1 MSSNTDPTQST
12 LAMVFPG
19 QGSQSVGMLGLLGAA
34 HPVVRE
40 TFQEASDVLGYD
52 LWSVVDEGPED
63 ALNRTACTQPAMLVA
78 GIAVWRAWRAAGGP
92 EPAVLAGHSLGEYTA
107 LVCAGSL
114 GFADAVALTR
124 ARGTW
129 MQEAVP
135 VGVGAMAAILGL
147 GDDWVRALCRE
158 GAAGKQVV
166 EAVNFNAPGQ
176 VVIAGHAQAVERTI
190 ALARAAGARRAL
202 SLPVSVPSHC
212 RLMAVAARRLGER
225 LRETDLRVPRIP
237 VVQNADV
244 RVFEDPEDIRAALTR
259 QLDHPVRWVEVV
271 QAMAAR
277 GVRTVIECG
286 PGRVLTGLVRRID
299 RGLTARCIGDPQGFE
314 EALAGLATG
323 TGSRVDGVG
332 RPRPALQNRER
343 HRNA

>member
-1 MSSNTDPTQST
+1 MNSKTDPTQPT

-52 LWSVVDEGPED
+52 LWSVVSEGPED
-63 ALNRTACTQPAMLVA
+63 ALNRTACTQPAMLAA
-78 GIAVWRAWRAAGGP
+78 GVAVWRAWRNAGGP
-92 EPAVLAGHSLGEYTA
+92 EPEVLAGHSLGEYTA

-147 GDDWVRALCRE
+147 DDDRIRALCRE
-158 GAAGKQVV
+158 GAGGQVV

-176 VVIAGHAQAVERTI
+176 VVIAGHAQAVERTV
-190 ALARAAGARRAL
+190 ALARAAGARRVL
-202 SLPVSVPSHC
+202 PLPVSVPSHC
-212 RLMAVAARRLGER
+212 RLMAAAARQLGER
-225 LRETDLRVPRIP
+225 LRETDLRAPRIP

-244 RVFEDPEDIRAALTR
+244 RAFEDPEDIRAALTR
-259 QLDHPVRWVEVV
+259 QLDHPVRWVEGV
-271 QAMAAR
+271 QAMVAR

-299 RGLTARCIGDPQGFE
+299 RELTTRCIEDPQGLE
-314 EALAGLATG
+314 EALAGLATD
-323 TGSRVDGVG
+323 TGSRVDDVG
-332 RPRPALQNRER
+332 RPRSALRNRER
-343 HRNA
+343 QRNA